1 MDVFGAALQARA
13 FLSDAAVA
21 AGHELGVFAALA
33 HGGPAALDAVA
44 ARIGVAAGHRLRALL
59 DVLAAL
65 GAIGCERGVREPR
78 FAAPDAAPP
87 RPVVARDGWGQ
98 LAEVIRRDRPLPV
111 EPGGDALRRLH
122 HHLASAGAAAAGELV
137 AGLGAASLL
146 DLGAGAGAYSKA
158 FLEANPAGRATLVDT
173 GDVLALAAEWLGP
186 LAARARWIAG
196 DAAEVELG
204 NGHGAA
210 LLANL
215 LHLHSA
221 ETCARLVAA
230 AARAVAPGGTVAI
243 KDLRVDDD
251 RAGPIEGLLF
261 ALNMAIYTDAGDVY
275 STAQLRAWLTE
286 AGLVE
291 VAEHRLAAAPD
302 AIVVVGRRPSD
313 LARSGTCADAGAG

>member
-1 MDVFGAALQARA
+1 MDVFGAALEARA

-21 AGHELGVFAALA
+21 AGHELGVFEALA
-33 HGGPAALDAVA
+33 HGPAALDAVA
-44 ARIGVAAGHRLRALL
+44 SRIGVAAGHRLRALL
-59 DVLAAL
+59 DALAAL
-65 GAIGCERGVREPR
+65 GAIGCERGGREPR
-78 FAAPDAAPP
+78 FAAPEAAPP
-87 RPVVARDGWGQ
+87 RPVVACDGWGQ

-122 HHLASAGAAAAGELV
+122 HHLASAGAAAAAELV

-173 GDVLALAAEWLGP
+173 GDVLALATEWLGP
-186 LAARARWIAG
+186 LVARARWIAG

-204 NGHGAA
+204 SGHGAA

-221 ETCARLVAA
+221 QTCARLVAA
-230 AARAVAPGGTVAI
+230 AARAIAPGGIVAI

-286 AGLVE
+286 AGLVDI
-291 VAEHRLAAAPD
+291 AEHRLVAAPD

-313 LARSGTCADAGAG
+313 LAKVGTRGGDGVE